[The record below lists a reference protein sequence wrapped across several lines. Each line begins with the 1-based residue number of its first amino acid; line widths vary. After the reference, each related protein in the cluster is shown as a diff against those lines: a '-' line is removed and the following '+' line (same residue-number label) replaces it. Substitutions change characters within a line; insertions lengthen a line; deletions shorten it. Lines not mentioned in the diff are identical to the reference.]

1 MTFSALDI
9 AIVLVYLTVC
19 FGAGISVRKY
29 VGDVADFLVA
39 GRALGLHLGVAT
51 MAATEIGTIT
61 FMYYAELGYR
71 SGFAPFITALVSGLV
86 FIVIGRTGF
95 VVERLR
101 ALKLMTVP
109 EYCQRRYSKGVRV
122 TMGVLVAV
130 GGILNMGM
138 FLRIE
143 GKFLTI
149 LTGIPQDYLVHT
161 MVAILLLEMAYTI
174 LGGML
179 SVAITDFIQYIMLAA
194 ATIAITIAVVMSAG
208 WGRITGAVAKSMGEG
223 GFNPIANP
231 EFGWTYLFWMV
242 LSWLAVNTV
251 WQTTAMR
258 AFSLATPEL
267 SRKVYT
273 WTGLIFLGRGMFPIL
288 WGIAAFAVLG
298 PGLDGLDAMPLYIR
312 TVLGNGVRGLVVAGM
327 LAATMS
333 VNSAYL
339 LSWSSVI
346 SQDIVAPMSRRPLS
360 PSAQLKMNRMA
371 NVFVSLFIM
380 FWGLFYKP
388 PGAVFF
394 YLGITGSIFLAGTF
408 MSVAAGLYWK
418 RASTLGAYMAM
429 GGGVL
434 GAVGYLILGL
444 PANTCGFG
452 AFGIAAIGMAVGSLL
467 SPCKEVSA

>member
-9 AIVLVYLTVC
+9 GIVLVYLAVC
-19 FGAGISVRKY
+19 FGAGVYARKF
-29 VGDVADFLVA
+29 VGGVADFLVA

-51 MAATEIGTIT
+51 LAATEIGTIT
-61 FMYYAELGYR
+61 FMYYAELGYK
-71 SGFAPFITALVSGLV
+71 SGFAPFITALISGVV
-86 FIVIGRTGF
+86 FIFIGRTGF

-109 EYCQRRYSKGVRV
+109 EYCQTRYSRGVRI

-143 GKFLTI
+143 GTFLTI
-149 LTGIPQDYLVHT
+149 LMGIPQKCLVHT

-194 ATIAITIAVVMSAG
+194 ATLAITIAVVMSAG
-208 WGRITGAVAKSMGEG
+208 WGTITSSVAKSMGEG
-223 GFNPIANP
+223 GFNPLATSD
-231 EFGWTYLFWMV
+231 FGWTYIAWML

-258 AFSLATPEL
+258 AFSLETPEL

-298 PGLDGLDAMPLYIR
+298 PGLDGLEAMPRYIT

-339 LSWSSVI
+339 LGWSSVI
-346 SQDIVAPMSRRPLS
+346 SQDIVGPARSRPMSEAS
-360 PSAQLKMNRMA
+360 QLKLNRAA

-394 YLGITGSIFLAGTF
+394 YLAITGAIFLAGTF
-408 MSVAAGLYWK
+408 VSVAAGLYWK
-418 RASTLGAYMAM
+418 RASAIGAYMAM
-429 GGGVL
+429 AGGVL

-444 PANTCGFG
+444 PANYCGFG
-452 AFGIAAIGMAVGSLL
+452 AFGIAGLGMLIGSLL
-467 SPCKEVSA
+467 SPHREVQS

>member
-9 AIVLVYLTVC
+9 GIVLVYLTVC
-19 FGAGISVRKY
+19 FGAGVYARKF
-29 VGDVADFLVA
+29 VGGVADFLVA

-51 MAATEIGTIT
+51 LAATEIGTIT
-61 FMYYAELGYR
+61 FMYYAELGYK
-71 SGFAPFITALVSGLV
+71 SGFAPFITALISGLV
-86 FIVIGRTGF
+86 FIFIGRTGF

-109 EYCQRRYSKGVRV
+109 EYCQIRYSRGVRI
-122 TMGVLVAV
+122 TMGILVAV

-143 GKFLTI
+143 GTFLTI
-149 LTGIPQDYLVHT
+149 LTGIPQKYLVHT
-161 MVAILLLEMAYTI
+161 MVGILLLEMAYTI

-179 SVAITDFIQYIMLAA
+179 SVAITDFIQFIMLAV
-194 ATIAITIAVVMSAG
+194 ATLAITVAVVMSAG
-208 WGRITGAVAKSMGEG
+208 WGTITSAVSRSMGEA
-223 GFNPIANP
+223 GFNPIVNS
-231 EFGWTYLFWMV
+231 EFGWTYVLWML

-258 AFSLATPEL
+258 AFSLETPEL

-273 WTGLIFLGRGMFPIL
+273 WTGFIFLGRGMFPIL

-298 PGLDGLDAMPLYIR
+298 PGQDGLEAMPRYIV

-339 LSWSSVI
+339 LGWSSVI
-346 SQDIVAPMSRRPLS
+346 SQDIVAPMCKRQLS
-360 PSAQLKMNRMA
+360 EATQLGLNRAA

-394 YLGITGSIFLAGTF
+394 YLAITGAIFLAGTF
-408 MSVAAGLYWK
+408 VSVSFGLYWP
-418 RASTLGAYMAM
+418 RASSTGAYMAM
-429 GGGVL
+429 AGGVL

-444 PANTCGFG
+444 PANYCGFG
-452 AFGIAAIGMAVGSLL
+452 AFGIALVGMLIGSAIA
-467 SPCKEVSA
+467 PHREVAE